1 LPEPRLVFAIPGDLN
16 SPTGGYAYA
25 RRMIAALGA
34 AGWQVQHLP
43 LGEGFPHPDA
53 ATRAHAT
60 ALLASADTGIA
71 LLVDGLALGALPEV
85 GSALQPGHRLV
96 ALVHH
101 PLALESGLD
110 AATAQ
115 ALEASERAALSAA
128 CRVVTTS
135 HSTARALV
143 ADFGVPQER
152 ISVVVPG
159 TDPVAATTRVARSH
173 GAGRVEV
180 LSVGSLVPRKGHDL
194 LLSALASLA
203 ALPWRL
209 TLVGDDSRDDRWAY
223 ALQQRA
229 QRAGIADR
237 VLFTGAIDATR
248 LSALYA
254 AADLFVLPS
263 RHEGFGMV
271 FTEAIAH
278 GLPLLG
284 TTAGAI
290 PEAVPAGAGR
300 LVPPDDLPA
309 LTAALRELLTD
320 PVARTQLAEGARAV
334 ARSLPTW
341 EASAARLAE
350 VLAQVAR

>member
-1 LPEPRLVFAIPGDLN
+1 MQPLRRRLR
-16 SPTGGYAYA
+16 S
-25 RRMIAALGA
+25 R
-34 AGWQVQHLP
+34 
-43 LGEGFPHPDA
+43 
-53 ATRAHAT
+53 
-60 ALLASADTGIA
+60 SA
-71 LLVDGLALGALPEV
+71 
-85 GSALQPGHRLV
+85 
-96 ALVHH
+96 
-101 PLALESGLD
+101 
-110 AATAQ
+110 
-115 ALEASERAALSAA
+115 AALSAA

-135 HSTARALV
+135 HSTAHALV
-143 ADFGVPQER
+143 ADYGVPQER

-159 TDPVAATTRVARSH
+159 TDPVAATTRAARAQGS
-173 GAGRVEV
+173 GRVEV

-194 LLSALASLA
+194 LLAALAELA
-203 ALPWRL
+203 TLPWRL
-209 TLVGDDSRDDRWAY
+209 TLVGDGSRDAGWAH

-320 PVARTQLAEGARAV
+320 PDARTRLAEGARAV